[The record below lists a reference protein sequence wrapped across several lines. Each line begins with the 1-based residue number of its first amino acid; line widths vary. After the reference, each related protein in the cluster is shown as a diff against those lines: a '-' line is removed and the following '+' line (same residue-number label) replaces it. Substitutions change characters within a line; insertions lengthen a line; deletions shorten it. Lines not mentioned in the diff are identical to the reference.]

1 MLRGFCI
8 PFTRISVK
16 NSKKSIP
23 VNSKNSGSNKKYFT
37 FKSIIDLQLH
47 VLKYKVYKIYF
58 YTIVNKWGSRQ
69 QIIRAPLIMYALQLF
84 MIYDTHC

>member
-1 MLRGFCI
+1 MDSVFRLQESLLR
-8 PFTRISVK
+8 TLW
-16 NSKKSIP
+16 KSIP

-37 FKSIIDLQLH
+37 SKSIIDLQLH

-69 QIIRAPLIMYALQLF
+69 QIIRAPLIMYTLQLF